1 MEEVKYVFN
10 LCFMLEVFCIVY
22 GNRLY
27 FFLDGDF
34 CVDFLKKKLNIL
46 DFLMKLIYVCLI
58 LYFLNFI

>member
-1 MEEVKYVFN
+1 MFLICV
-10 LCFMLEVFCIVY
+10 LCWRYFVLFS